1 MRLAKIPWSDRDNA
15 KQSETTRNASF
26 RATVPFWYD
35 FAPVANP
42 MHSPE
47 TSPIRLTDMA
57 VGQSGDLTQ
66 AIDDATPARLQ
77 ELGFVEGT
85 TVTLVRTGPLGDPV
99 ELELR
104 GYRICLR
111 RSDLAGLEVQLCREG
126 AQ

>member
-1 MRLAKIPWSDRDNA
+1 
-15 KQSETTRNASF
+15 
-26 RATVPFWYD
+26 
-35 FAPVANP
+35 
-42 MHSPE
+42 MHSTE
-47 TSPIRLTDMA
+47 TSPIRLTDME

-66 AIDDATPARLQ
+66 AIDDTTPARLQ

-111 RSDLAGLEVQLCREG
+111 RSDLVGLEVQICREG
-126 AQ
+126 VQ

>member
-1 MRLAKIPWSDRDNA
+1 MRVFALRCIFGTFLRPQQSGIQSGLIRRAIPGPER
-15 KQSETTRNASF
+15 
-26 RATVPFWYD
+26 P
-35 FAPVANP
+35 NP

>member
-1 MRLAKIPWSDRDNA
+1 
-15 KQSETTRNASF
+15 
-26 RATVPFWYD
+26 
-35 FAPVANP
+35 

-66 AIDDATPARLQ
+66 AVGDTTPARLQ
-77 ELGFVEGT
+77 ELGFVAGT

-111 RSDLAGLEVQLCREG
+111 RSDLAGLEVQLGRKG
-126 AQ
+126 TQ

>member
-1 MRLAKIPWSDRDNA
+1 
-15 KQSETTRNASF
+15 
-26 RATVPFWYD
+26 
-35 FAPVANP
+35 

-57 VGQSGDLTQ
+57 VGQSGDLTRS
-66 AIDDATPARLQ
+66 IDAATPARLQ

-85 TVTLVRTGPLGDPV
+85 TVTLVRAGPLGDPV